1 MVEDN
6 YSTVKEQPIYQS
18 NWFKDMA
25 EDNYS
30 AIGVEYRYMVFTKR
44 QWADPENGPAHSFE
58 IHLKGIFSS

>member
-30 AIGVEYRYMVFTKR
+30 AIDVE
-44 QWADPENGPAHSFE
+44 
-58 IHLKGIFSS
+58 